1 MERVYT
7 DSKTAGSPVVY
18 AGRFAG
24 RIAEAPDGWPVLSE
38 WDVLPAR
45 LAGWMEGA
53 SALVV
58 ADLFSFP
65 FEAMTNEQWGV
76 PMIVVL
82 PRGFDAG
89 FLKTVFGPPLF
100 ERLTFFDCVV
110 TLENSPVLEELR
122 RRYHWTEGQLIE
134 VGGEGPEEAVAE
146 ICALLEAEP
155 DLFGSND
162 VAPGLDKATH
172 RAQSSVLEPQFAA
185 ARGARAA
192 DVPFDVLEVGCGTGR
207 WAFSFDLAGTR
218 FFGLDAGEERI
229 ASARANFPAASF
241 DRLGHDLLFPHQDES
256 FDLVFCVEV
265 MHYKPAP
272 AKLRL
277 LSEMWRVARPGGRLL
292 FLEDFVAGGWPAA
305 STVYPTSVLEFVD
318 LLLEATNGQ
327 IVLEHVESLRYPRED
342 ITRAGVIVVS
352 RLGVPKRW

>member
-7 DSKTAGSPVVY
+7 GSTTAGSPVVY

-24 RIAEAPDGWPVLSE
+24 RIAQAPDGWPVLSE

-45 LAGWMEGA
+45 LARWMEGA
-53 SALVV
+53 TTLVV

-65 FEAMTNEQWGV
+65 FEAMTNEQWDV

-110 TLENSPVLEELR
+110 APENSPVLEELR

-134 VGGEGPEEAVAE
+134 VGGEGPEEIVAE
-146 ICALLEAEP
+146 IHTLLEA

-172 RAQSSVLEPQFAA
+172 GAQSSVLEPQFAA
-185 ARGARAA
+185 ARGARAE
-192 DVPFDVLEVGCGTGR
+192 DVSFDVLEVGCGTGR

-218 FFGLDAGEERI
+218 FFGLDASEERI
-229 ASARANFPAASF
+229 TGARVNFPAASF
-241 DRLGHDLLFPHQDES
+241 DRLGSDLLFPCQDES

-277 LSEMWRVARPGGRLL
+277 LSEMWRVTRPGGRLL
-292 FLEDFVAGGWPAA
+292 FLEDFVAGGWPVA

-342 ITRAGVIVVS
+342 ITRAGVIAVT